1 MASIIA
7 GIILIIVAVF
17 LWAGTLTLVHAAA
30 ITIGVVGVLILLFGA
45 VPVAY
50 IRRRV

>member
-7 GIILIIVAVF
+7 GIVLIIAAVL
-17 LWAGTLTLVHAAA
+17 LWAGTLTLVHAMA
-30 ITIGVVGVLILLFGA
+30 ITIGILGVLILLYGV

-50 IRRRV
+50 FRRR